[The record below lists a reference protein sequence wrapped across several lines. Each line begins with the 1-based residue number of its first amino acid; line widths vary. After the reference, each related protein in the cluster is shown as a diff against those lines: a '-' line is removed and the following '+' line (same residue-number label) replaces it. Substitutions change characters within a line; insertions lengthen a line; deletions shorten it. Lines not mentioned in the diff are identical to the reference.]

1 MRYRGTTSWKFLMI
15 TAALGAVGIALR
27 GTLDEHG
34 GMWVWATVP
43 VLVAV
48 LSLFAIGAGLE
59 RSLRHGLGLA
69 MCLPVVGALWAVLM
83 LRAPHVGPGITV
95 VMGIFALVCLVL
107 AFKKFEPKADA
118 PATGGHG
125 HAAHH

>member
-1 MRYRGTTSWKFLMI
+1 MKYRGTPSFKFLMA
-15 TAALGAVGIALR
+15 TASIGAVGIALR
-27 GTLDEHG
+27 GALDEYG

-43 VLVAV
+43 IVVAM

-83 LRAPHVGPGITV
+83 LRAHHVGPGISV
-95 VMGIFALVCLVL
+95 VMGIVAVVCLVL
-107 AFKKFEPKADA
+107 AFKKFDTKAGA
-118 PATGGHG
+118 PPGGG